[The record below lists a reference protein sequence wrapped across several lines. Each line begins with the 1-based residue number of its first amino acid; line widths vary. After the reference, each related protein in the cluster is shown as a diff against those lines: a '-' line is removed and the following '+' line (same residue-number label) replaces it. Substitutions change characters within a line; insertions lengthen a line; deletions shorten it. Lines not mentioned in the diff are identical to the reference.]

1 MIITQSPKIKQLIKF
16 AQRAGRSSAPVLLT
30 GESGTGKELFAELI
44 HHSSPRSSKAMVTV
58 NCAALPENLLES
70 ELFGHEK
77 GAFSGAVAA
86 RQGRFELAND
96 GTLMLDE
103 VSEIPIASQAKLLR
117 VLESKRFERVGNS
130 TPIDHDVRIIAAS
143 NRDLQREIEDGNFRL
158 DLFHRINV
166 IEIVIPPLRDRIG
179 DIPPLAMHFIGQ
191 FKNEGDVEIEGLNSA
206 AMKALARHDW
216 PGNVRELRNVI
227 HRACVL
233 SDSPRISVEHLGLPE
248 SADSAEQRNGGGV
261 PDGAQVPDGVQDGSE
276 PHEPLPER
284 WLHTHLED
292 VERQIITAA
301 IDRFG
306 NRRLVAEKLG
316 VSPRT
321 LTNKIKRYRESSG
334 DDRKAA

>member
-16 AQRAGRSSAPVLLT
+16 AERAARSSAPVLLT
-30 GESGTGKELFAELI
+30 GESGTGKELFAQLI
-44 HHSSPRSSKAMVTV
+44 HQSSPRASKALVTL

-77 GAFSGAVAA
+77 GAFSGAVAT
-86 RQGRFELAND
+86 RQGRFELAGD

-103 VSEIPIASQAKLLR
+103 VSEIPVASQAKLLR

-130 TPIDHDVRIIAAS
+130 TPIEHDVRIIAAS
-143 NRDLQREIEDGNFRL
+143 NRDLHQEIEDGNFRL

-166 IEIVIPPLRDRIG
+166 IEIVIPPLRERLG
-179 DIPPLAMHFIGQ
+179 DIPPLAMHFVKQ
-191 FKNEGDVEIEGLNSA
+191 FRCEGEADVEGLDAA
-206 AMKALARHDW
+206 AMKALSRHDW

-233 SDSPRISVEHLGLPE
+233 ADGPRIGVEHLGLPE
-248 SADSAEQRNGGGV
+248 SDDRRDRRHDRGRDEHRQAGGDADPA
-261 PDGAQVPDGVQDGSE
+261 
-276 PHEPLPER
+276 LPEH
-284 WLHTHLED
+284 WLHTHLEE

-321 LTNKIKRYRESSG
+321 LTNKIKRYRELDG
-334 DDRKAA
+334 EDRRAA